1 MSARQ
6 RQIQRP
12 IHAYERQCREYV
24 RLMDFSDLTQ
34 DERDIQIYEYEQNIQ
49 S

>member
-1 MSARQ
+1 MRARQ

-24 RLMDFSDLTQ
+24 RLMELSDLLQ
-34 DERDIQIYEYEQNIQ
+34 DERDVQIYEYPDC
-49 S
+49 